1 MKGSKF
7 FSALFGILGILLMVV
22 TAAVSIASRNAQP
35 RMLESPEAA
44 SAQAQR
50 MMDAL
55 CAGDYDTAQGYI
67 IGQPD
72 LGAGEP
78 EDAVSRLLWD
88 AFTDSLSYEFTGL
101 CRVTDTGFAR
111 DVSVT
116 CLDVSGVTEAVS
128 QRAKALL
135 EAKAAAEDKTELYN
149 EDNSYRSELVDQALN
164 DAVTQ
169 ALSEDAQTVT
179 RDVTLGLI
187 YQDGAWWVVPDQA
200 LLKIISGVA

>member
-1 MKGSKF
+1 MKGSKIL
-7 FSALFGILGILLMVV
+7 SAVFGVLGVLLMVA

-50 MMDAL
+50 MM
-55 CAGDYDTAQGYI
+55 CAGDYEAAQSCIY
-67 IGQPD
+67 GQPD

-78 EDAVSRLLWD
+78 EDAVSKLLWD

-111 DVSVT
+111 DATVT
-116 CLDVSGVTEAVS
+116 CLDVSGVTAAVP

-135 EAKAAAEDKTELYN
+135 EAKAAAAEDKTEIYN
-149 EDNSYRSELVDQALN
+149 EDNSYRNELVDQALN